1 MASQG
6 RWSSNE
12 TSREEYEL
20 WGLLMQLNDVMF
32 RAMGDELRP
41 LGLSSVQVWLMHIVK
56 LLKRAGVPATPA
68 EISRWMYREPHT
80 ISGLLNR
87 MEKQGLVKCTR
98 NTQGRR
104 QVLAELTQKGEEV
117 YRRQNQQRVVIAKIL
132 GCLSPEERSQ
142 LRVFL
147 ERLRQ
152 QGLAVLAEKPL
163 FP

>member
-1 MASQG
+1 
-6 RWSSNE
+6 
-12 TSREEYEL
+12 
-20 WGLLMQLNDVMF
+20 
-32 RAMGDELRP
+32 
-41 LGLSSVQVWLMHIVK
+41 
-56 LLKRAGVPATPA
+56 
-68 EISRWMYREPHT
+68 
-80 ISGLLNR
+80 LLNR
-87 MEKQGLVKCTR
+87 MEKQGLVTSTR

-104 QVLAELTQKGEEV
+104 QVLAELTQKGAEV
-117 YRRQNQQRVVIAKIL
+117 YRRQNQQRVVIAKIS

>member
-1 MASQG
+1 
-6 RWSSNE
+6 
-12 TSREEYEL
+12 
-20 WGLLMQLNDVMF
+20 
-32 RAMGDELRP
+32 
-41 LGLSSVQVWLMHIVK
+41 
-56 LLKRAGVPATPA
+56 
-68 EISRWMYREPHT
+68 
-80 ISGLLNR
+80 
-87 MEKQGLVKCTR
+87 
-98 NTQGRR
+98 
-104 QVLAELTQKGEEV
+104 LAELTQKGAEV